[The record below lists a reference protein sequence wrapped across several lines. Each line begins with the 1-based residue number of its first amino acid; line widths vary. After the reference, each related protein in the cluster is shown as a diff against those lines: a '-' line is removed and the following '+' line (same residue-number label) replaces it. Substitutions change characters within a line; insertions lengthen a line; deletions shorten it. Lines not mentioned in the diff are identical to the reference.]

1 MNCKA
6 YQISARWRIGSN
18 RGCRTTFQELS
29 SRARG
34 IDKYSMLDL
43 RQYASLGAAL
53 KDALERW
60 PNETCLIEADRDREK
75 VRLTYSDFKT
85 MARPLCRALEDA
97 DVKAGDRVA
106 IIMTNQSKW
115 LISAYSI
122 FFCGGVLVPLDYKLT
137 AVEHLQL
144 LAHSK
149 ARFLIVEYYL
159 WRAIT
164 QSPEFGKLATEI
176 VLVTEAPAGVELR
189 GAYRWEEFKRKGEP
203 SFVARQREDTAC
215 IVYSS
220 GTGGRPKGCV
230 LTHDSYLE
238 QCASLTAWY
247 PFWPGVRYLSI
258 LPTNHAIDFMVGFIG
273 PFICG
278 ACVVH
283 LRTLRPEFV
292 RDAFVR
298 YRITYVSLVPMVLK
312 NLERGLRAKFDELK
326 PGKRWMLDRLIGLNK
341 MLTRTRP
348 RVELSRR
355 LLPQVHKAFGGELLA
370 LIVGGAFTD
379 PSTLQFFYDLGI
391 PVTCGYG
398 LTEACTAV
406 TLNDLKPF
414 RADTVGK
421 PLPGSEVRILNPDGD
436 GIGEVAVRSRA
447 VMSHYLDDPELT
459 AQTIVEGWLLTG
471 DQGRFED
478 HGHLQLVGRK
488 KNMIVT
494 SGGKNIY
501 PEDIEAVFDGLT
513 VKEFCVFAANYLW
526 PQKTLGHEMLVLI
539 VRLDQNQQF
548 DDKLRDEIMSRN
560 RRLADFKRVGGYLL
574 WGRDF
579 PRTASLKIKR
589 GDLAAEIGAGASRA
603 SIVEI

>member
-1 MNCKA
+1 
-6 YQISARWRIGSN
+6 
-18 RGCRTTFQELS
+18 
-29 SRARG
+29 
-34 IDKYSMLDL
+34 MLDL

-53 KDALERW
+53 KDALDRW

-75 VRLTYSDFKT
+75 VRLTYSDFKEL
-85 MARPLCRALEDA
+85 ARPLCRALEDA
-97 DVKAGDRVA
+97 AFKVGDRAA

-122 FFCGGVLVPLDYKLT
+122 FFCGGVLVPLDYKLS

-149 ARFLIVEYYL
+149 SRFLVVEYYL

-164 QSPEFGKLATEI
+164 QSPEFPKLTAEI
-176 VLVTEAPAGVELR
+176 VLVTEAPAGAELR

-203 SFVARQREDTAC
+203 QFVARQREDPAC

-230 LTHDSYLE
+230 LTHDSYLQ

-273 PFICG
+273 PFVCG

-326 PGKRWMLDRLIGLNK
+326 PSKRWMLDRLIGLNK
-341 MLTRTRP
+341 ALTRSRP
-348 RVELSRR
+348 RVKLSRR
-355 LLPQVHKAFGGELLA
+355 LLPHVHKAFGGELRA

-421 PLPGSEVRILNPDGD
+421 PLPGTEVRVLNPDD
-436 GIGEVAVRSRA
+436 EGIGEVAVKSRA

-471 DQGRFED
+471 DQGRFD
-478 HGHLQLVGRK
+478 ADGRGHLQLFGRK

-494 SGGKNIY
+494 QGGKNIY
-501 PEDIEAVFDGLT
+501 PEDIESVFDGLP
-513 VKEFCVFAANYLW
+513 VKEYCIFAANYLW
-526 PQKTLGHEMLVLI
+526 PQKTLGIEMLVLVI
-539 VRLDQNQQF
+539 HLEQNQQ
-548 DDKLRDEIMSRN
+548 LDEELCDEMAARN
-560 RRLADFKRVGGYLL
+560 RKLPDYKRVGGYLL
-574 WGRDF
+574 WEKDF
-579 PRTASLKIKR
+579 ARTASLKIKR
-589 GDLAAEIGAGASRA
+589 GDLAAEIGKGATRDE
-603 SIVEI
+603 VMEL